1 MGRKTTATS
10 TMNVA
15 EKQDT
20 VLAKR
25 LDGIITDVN
34 ALKTYLDVSAQA
46 INQYRLGISRP
57 SLENLCKIADYYS
70 VTTDYLLGRTETKTV
85 DIDIA
90 TTAQTT
96 GLSES
101 AVSKLSDAKQHISRS
116 IFELPELDRL
126 IMCDDFWNMV
136 NRLALYRH
144 ECGVIKQRPIAYSRA
159 EKCGDAD
166 AMKRAKKD
174 YKFAAT
180 DKELA
185 LFEAQK
191 LLFKIANNIE
201 TEVKDSA
208 INPEKAD

>member
-10 TMNVA
+10 AMNVA

-25 LDGIITDVN
+25 LDGIITDAN

-90 TTAQTT
+90 TTAKTT

-101 AVSKLSDAKQHISRS
+101 AVSKLSDAKKHISRS

-136 NRLALYRH
+136 NRLAVYRH
-144 ECGVIKQRPIAYSRA
+144 ECGVIKQRPIAYSEA

-208 INPEKAD
+208 INPRKAD